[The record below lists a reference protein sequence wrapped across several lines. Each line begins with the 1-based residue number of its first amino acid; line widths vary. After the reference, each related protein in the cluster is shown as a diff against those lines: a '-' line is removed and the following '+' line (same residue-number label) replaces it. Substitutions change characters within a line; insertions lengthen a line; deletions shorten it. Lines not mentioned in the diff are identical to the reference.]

1 MIVFRLC
8 KSKYANDLSGKGAEK
23 SGGRWNGK
31 GFPMLYTSGSRALC
45 LTEIAVHIPLGI
57 LPMDFVLVS
66 IELPETAEIME
77 VKESALPENWRNF
90 PHPKAT
96 NDIGNSFLSNSS
108 HLVLKVPSAVV
119 QGEFNYLINPGHEF
133 FSQIKISKVEDFYF
147 DERLFR

>member
-31 GFPMLYTSGSRALC
+31 GGAMLYTSGSRALC

-66 IELPETAEIME
+66 IELPEKAEIME
-77 VKESALPENWRNF
+77 VKESELPENWRNF

-96 NDIGNSFLSNSS
+96 NDIGNSFLSDSIY
-108 HLVLKVPSAVV
+108 LILKIPSAVV

>member
-31 GFPMLYTSGSRALC
+31 GFRMLYTSGSRALC

-57 LPMDFVLVS
+57 IPLDFVLVS
-66 IELPETAEIME
+66 IEIPDSAEIIE
-77 VKESALPENWRNF
+77 IKETELPENWRNF
-90 PHPKAT
+90 TNTKAT
-96 NDIGNSFLSNSS
+96 NEIGNTFLSNSEY
-108 HLVLKVPSAVV
+108 LILKVPSAVV
-119 QGEFNYLINPGHEF
+119 QDEFNYLINHEHELF
-133 FSQIKISKVEDFYF
+133 DQIKTYKIEPFYF